1 MQPRSFGPYT
11 IEERLA
17 TGGMAEVYVA
27 RRSGPH
33 GFYKRVALKRILP
46 QYARDPDF
54 VAMFIDEATLAAR
67 LDHPNI
73 VQVFDFGELAGE
85 LFLTMELVVG
95 SNVSRLSRAL
105 TTRGHPLPLDLA
117 LHIVSQTAHALAYAH
132 RARDDLGSPLNVV
145 HRDVSP
151 ANILLSHAG
160 YVKLSDFGIAR
171 MAGAEPRTDDG
182 QVRGKLGY
190 MSPEQ
195 VTGRQLDGRSDVF
208 TLSAVFAEMLIGTP
222 LFGTSGNDLDVLLK
236 IRDGDLGGLDASQR
250 RIPPDIL
257 ELVKLGLVVDRN
269 QRPNAVSFAAAVDD
283 AIRRRGVVRG
293 PDRLAR
299 LLSRFNLVRGAAY
312 DARNSDEPTS
322 FVDMGAIDTA
332 DTGALSGLELSAPN
346 IYRVRLANGDVV
358 GPTSFP
364 KLVKLVTSGTVTA
377 ESEISKLDGDFM
389 RADTLSELV
398 RFVTSPAL
406 SWRPEELEPATR
418 RGTLDGAQLLSVI
431 HHITARRDT
440 GALHLQDQLRRKKIY
455 FVDGRPDY
463 IASND
468 ENELFGQFLVAH
480 ELCLRMEVDMALA
493 LLSRYGGRLGDALV
507 GLGIM
512 RPVELFRAIAMQVRS
527 RYLEAYRWRT
537 GSWAFVPEARAEE
550 ETIPLGHDVCE
561 LMRDGALEAPSDE
574 LAMALDPFRDRCVR
588 RNPEAPLPLH
598 SFNVPEPWH
607 RILDLRGELTVAAL
621 CDRYELSGGDRDD
634 CRRAIYLGLSC
645 ELLRAA

>member
-73 VQVFDFGELAGE
+73 VQVFDFGELGGE

-95 SNVSRLSRAL
+95 SNVSRVLRAL
-105 TTRGHPLPLDLA
+105 TTRGQPLPLDLA

-195 VTGRQLDGRSDVF
+195 VTGRPLDGRSDVF
-208 TLSAVFAEMLIGTP
+208 TLAAVFAEMLIGTP

-236 IRDGDLGGLDASQR
+236 IRDGDLEGLDATQR
-250 RIPPDIL
+250 KLPPDIV
-257 ELVKLGLVVDRN
+257 ELVKLGLVVDKN
-269 QRPNAVSFAAAVDD
+269 QRPNAVSFAAAIDD
-283 AIRRRGVVRG
+283 AIRRRGMVRG

-299 LLSRFNLVRGAAY
+299 LLGRFNLVRGAAN
-312 DARNSDEPTS
+312 DTRGGDEPTS
-322 FVDMGAIDTA
+322 FVDMGSIDTSDA
-332 DTGALSGLELSAPN
+332 NRELSGLELSAPPL
-346 IYRVRLANGDVV
+346 YRVRLASDLL
-358 GPTSFP
+358 GPISYP
-364 KLVKLVTSGTVTA
+364 KLVQLVTSGTVTA
-377 ESEISKLDGDFM
+377 DTEISKLDGDFI
-389 RADTLSELV
+389 RADALPELV

-406 SWRPEELEPATR
+406 SWKPEDLEPATR

-440 GALHLQDQLRRKKIY
+440 GALHLLDGERRKKIY

-468 ENELFGQFLVAH
+468 ENELFGQFLVKH
-480 ELCLRMEVDMALA
+480 RLCLRMEVDMALA

-507 GLGIM
+507 GLGVL
-512 RPVELFRAIAMQVRS
+512 RPVELFRAIAMQVRQ

-537 GSWAFVPEARAEE
+537 GRWAFVPEARAEE
-550 ETIPLGHDVCE
+550 ETVPLGHDVCE

-574 LAMALDPFRDRCVR
+574 LAMALDPFRDRRVR
-588 RNPEAPLPLH
+588 RNPEAPLPLL

-607 RILDLRGELTVAAL
+607 RLLDVRGDVKVSTLV
-621 CDRYELSGGDRDD
+621 DRYELSGGTREDG
-634 CRRAIYLGLSC
+634 RRAIYLGLSC
-645 ELLRAA
+645 EILQAA